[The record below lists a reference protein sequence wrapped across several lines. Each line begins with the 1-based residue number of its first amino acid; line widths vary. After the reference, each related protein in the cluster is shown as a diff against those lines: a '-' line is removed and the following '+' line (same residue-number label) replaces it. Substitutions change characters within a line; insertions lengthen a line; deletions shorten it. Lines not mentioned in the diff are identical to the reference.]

1 MGNQSVSKIE
11 FFIIVGTLILVILTL
26 GILVFAAMY
35 QIKMRRKKMEMARL
49 TQEYRQGLIEAELE
63 AKELEQRRLA
73 IELHDDIGSS
83 LTALKFSFVELP
95 LNPED
100 KGMLN
105 DRTQDIITKV
115 RNISNKLLPTILE
128 ELGLLPAV
136 KSLYD
141 SLNNQ
146 VVGIKFKAILV
157 NDPKHGQQSKEVE
170 LTIYR
175 IIQELTNN
183 IIKYAE
189 ATEVQLILD
198 QNEEGLI
205 LSLTDNGKGF
215 VPSKENMAGNSLGL
229 KSIQNRIQ
237 TINAT
242 INYTLNNPGTTV
254 IIKWKAEKQSK

>member
-11 FFIIVGTLILVILTL
+11 FLLVVGTLILVILAL

-35 QIKMRRKKMEMARL
+35 QIKMRKKKMEMNRL

-83 LTALKFSFVELP
+83 LTALKFSFVDLP
-95 LNPED
+95 LDENE
-100 KGMLN
+100 KAMLN
-105 DRTQDIITKV
+105 ARTQEVINKV
-115 RNISNKLLPTILE
+115 RGISNKLLPTILE

-136 KSLYD
+136 RSLYD

-146 VVGIKFKAILV
+146 VSGIDFKALVV
-157 NDPKHGQQSKEVE
+157 NDPKSAAQNKDVE

-183 IIKYAE
+183 IIKYAG
-189 ATEVQLILD
+189 ASEVNLVLE
-198 QNEEGLI
+198 QNEDGI
-205 LSLTDNGKGF
+205 TLSIIDNGNGF
-215 VPSKENMAGNSLGL
+215 IPSKENMQGSSLGL
-229 KSIQNRIQ
+229 RSVQNRIQ

-242 INYTLNNPGTTV
+242 IDYKINNPGTTV
-254 IIKWKAEKQSK
+254 FIEWKAENQ